1 MIYICTHKEV
11 AYTLDY
17 DHVVIDNNKST
28 LPEDYGH
35 MRGVYWL
42 WKNVDLPNEVG
53 VFQQRRYLDIN
64 YIPEG
69 YSCVNSNAIMLN
81 LPEYISVREQYNGC
95 KDCHVLYMDIF
106 DNIIGEDF
114 ANYVRNYSCMK
125 MLIHD
130 MFIMKRDD
138 FNRYCEFIFSVLK
151 KKDDIAGPAENRWLS
166 ERLTSYWFWKNFKQE
181 EIFLANAI
189 TIPK

>member
-17 DHVVIDNNKST
+17 DHVVIDNNKSK

-42 WKNVDLPNEVG
+42 WKNVDLPDEIG
-53 VFQQRRYLDIN
+53 IFQQRRYLDIN

-69 YSCVNSNAIMLN
+69 YSCVSSNASILN
-81 LPEYISVREQYNGC
+81 LPECVSVREQFSKNSN
-95 KDCHVLYMDIF
+95 VLYMDVLE
-106 DNIIGEDF
+106 NIIGQDF
-114 ANYVRNYSCMK
+114 AYYVRNYPCMK

-130 MFIMKRDD
+130 MFIMKRDY
-138 FNRYCEFIFSVLK
+138 FNRYCEFIFDVLK
-151 KKDDIAGPAENRWLS
+151 KKDDITGPTENRFLS

-181 EIFLANAI
+181 EIFLANSI
-189 TIPK
+189 TIEK